1 MSYPD
6 VVLVTGA
13 GRGLGKAISIA
24 LANEDVPVVCIS
36 KTNALKTCMEI
47 NQLEKRAI
55 GLQLDISDYIYAESR
70 IREFVAFS
78 DIFNNDHNIKIGI
91 VLNAGILGEGGEFWD
106 TDLWNWE
113 KVFQTNVLGNLGVL
127 KAVLRRMRMAKF
139 GRIVFLAGG
148 GAGYGYPLFSAYAC
162 SKVAIVREVENL
174 AMELKDQGDFS
185 CVALAPGAMETDML
199 KEVRSYGAEVK
210 TTVDMGEPIEFIK
223 YFMQSDSKSNHIS
236 GRFIHSRD
244 DWKEFMDNPLDIDD
258 ETKWLLRRLQ

>member
-1 MSYPD
+1 MSYQD

-106 TDLWNWE
+106 TDLTQLPGFLQAVQEQLQDMIMN
-113 KVFQTNVLGNLGVL
+113 GVL
-127 KAVLRRMRMAKF
+127 QTILQLGTKKA
-139 GRIVFLAGG
+139 
-148 GAGYGYPLFSAYAC
+148 
-162 SKVAIVREVENL
+162 
-174 AMELKDQGDFS
+174 
-185 CVALAPGAMETDML
+185 
-199 KEVRSYGAEVK
+199 
-210 TTVDMGEPIEFIK
+210 TV
-223 YFMQSDSKSNHIS
+223 
-236 GRFIHSRD
+236 
-244 DWKEFMDNPLDIDD
+244 
-258 ETKWLLRRLQ
+258 